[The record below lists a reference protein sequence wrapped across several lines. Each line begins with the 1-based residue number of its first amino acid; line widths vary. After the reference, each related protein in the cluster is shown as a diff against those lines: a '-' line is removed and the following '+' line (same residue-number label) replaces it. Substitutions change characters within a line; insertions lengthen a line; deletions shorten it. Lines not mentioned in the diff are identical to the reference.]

1 MSEYAIYTIHDL
13 SSWTGVP
20 PRRIRSWIEKG
31 LVPPAYHGAP
41 RSFRYGQEHMRAIRE
56 VLEFQDEQVT
66 LRELAERKG
75 LKFITPDWEDDP
87 ADGDPADTVEL
98 HDLMHAIDE
107 IDL

>member
-31 LVPPAYHGAP
+31 LVPAAYKGAP
-41 RSFRYGQEHMRAIRE
+41 RSLRYGQEHMRAIRE

-75 LKFITPDWEDDP
+75 YKFISPDWEDDE
-87 ADGDPADTVEL
+87 DEHDPADEVVMN
-98 HDLMHAIDE
+98 DLMHTLNE